1 MTESSL
7 LIRPFQ
13 TEDEDALVALWKM
26 CELTVSWNNPHKD
39 IARKLQVQPE
49 LFLVGILDSRLI
61 ATVMGGYDGHRGW
74 INYLAVHPDFQGKGY
89 GQEIMNSVETGLREM
104 GCPKINLQ
112 IRTGND
118 KIESFYQKL
127 GFTNDQVVSMGKR
140 MEADH
145 S

>member
-1 MTESSL
+1 
-7 LIRPFQ
+7 
-13 TEDEDALVALWKM
+13 M
-26 CELTVSWNNPHKD
+26 CELTVPWNNPHKD

-49 LFLVGILDSRLI
+49 LFLVGILDSSLI
-61 ATVMGGYDGHRGW
+61 ATVMGGYEGHRGW

-112 IRTGND
+112 IRRGND
-118 KIESFYQKL
+118 KIAFFYQKL
-127 GFTNDQVVSMGKR
+127 GFTYDHVISMGKR
-140 MEADH
+140 LEADH

>member
-13 TEDEDALVALWKM
+13 TEDVDALVALWKM
-26 CELTVSWNNPHKD
+26 CELTGPWNNPHKD

-49 LFLVGILDSRLI
+49 LVLFGLLRNSLI
-61 ATVMGGYDGHRGW
+61 ATVMGGYEGHRGW
-74 INYLAVHPDFQGKGY
+74 INYLAVHPDFQGNGY

-118 KIESFYQKL
+118 RITYFCEKL
-127 GFTNDQVVSMGKR
+127 GFTKDHVVSMGNR
-140 MEADH
+140 LEADH

>member
-49 LFLVGILDSRLI
+49 LFLVGILDSSLI
-61 ATVMGGYDGHRGW
+61 ATVMGGYEGHRGW
-74 INYLAVHPDFQGKGY
+74 INYLAVHSDFQGKGY

-112 IRTGND
+112 IRAGNN
-118 KIESFYQKL
+118 KIASFYQKL
-127 GFTNDQVVSMGKR
+127 GFTNDHVVSMGKR
-140 MEADH
+140 LEADH

>member
-1 MTESSL
+1 M
-7 LIRPFQ
+7 
-13 TEDEDALVALWKM
+13 
-26 CELTVSWNNPHKD
+26 
-39 IARKLQVQPE
+39 
-49 LFLVGILDSRLI
+49 VGILDSRLI

-74 INYLAVHPDFQGKGY
+74 INYLAVHPDFQGNGY
-89 GQEIMNSVETGLREM
+89 GQGIMNSVETALREM

-118 KIESFYQKL
+118 KIGSFYQKL

-140 MEADH
+140 LEADH

>member
-1 MTESSL
+1 MPQKQMLVRPYRTDDEESLVSL
-7 LIRPFQ
+7 WQ
-13 TEDEDALVALWKM
+13 V
-26 CELTVSWNNPHKD
+26 CELTVPWNNPHKD

-89 GQEIMNSVETGLREM
+89 GQEIMNSVETGLRGM

-112 IRTGND
+112 IRT
-118 KIESFYQKL
+118 
-127 GFTNDQVVSMGKR
+127 
-140 MEADH
+140 
-145 S
+145 

>member
-1 MTESSL
+1 MTESPL

-26 CELTVSWNNPHKD
+26 CELTVPWNNPHKD

-49 LFLVGILDSRLI
+49 LFLVGILDSSLI
-61 ATVMGGYDGHRGW
+61 ATVMGGYEGHCGW

-118 KIESFYQKL
+118 KIASFYQKL
-127 GFTNDQVVSMGKR
+127 GFTNDHVVSMGKR
-140 MEADH
+140 LEADH

>member
-26 CELTVSWNNPHKD
+26 CELTVPWNNPHKD

-49 LFLVGILDSRLI
+49 LFLVGILDNSLI
-61 ATVMGGYDGHRGW
+61 ATVMGGYEGHRGW
-74 INYLAVHPDFQGKGY
+74 INYLAVHQDFQGKGY
-89 GQEIMNSVETGLREM
+89 GQEIMNSLETGLREM

-112 IRTGND
+112 IRRGND
-118 KIESFYQKL
+118 KVASFYQKL
-127 GFTNDQVVSMGKR
+127 GFTNDHVVSMGKR
-140 MEADH
+140 LEADH

>member
-1 MTESSL
+1 MPHEQM
-7 LIRPFQ
+7 LIRPYR
-13 TEDEDALVALWKM
+13 TDDEESLVSLWQV
-26 CELTVSWNNPHKD
+26 CELTVPWNNPHKD

-74 INYLAVHPDFQGKGY
+74 INYLAVHPDFQGNGY
-89 GQEIMNSVETGLREM
+89 GQGIMNSVETALREM

-118 KIESFYQKL
+118 KIGSFYQKL
-127 GFTNDQVVSMGKR
+127 GFTNDHVVSMGKR
-140 MEADH
+140 LEADH